1 MAFDLVLEV
10 ESLDNYSHGDNRLTL
25 QIRSG
30 LKQTVLIDHLR
41 SRLLYLDVRWLLI
54 IVVAFA

>member
-1 MAFDLVLEV
+1 MMTGTWDLTDL
-10 ESLDNYSHGDNRLTL
+10 LTL

>member
-1 MAFDLVLEV
+1 MGILLI
-10 ESLDNYSHGDNRLTL
+10 LRTL

-30 LKQTVLIDHLR
+30 LKQTGLIDHLR